1 MGIDMATESGKR
13 RKKVTGDAE
22 HRTGTLRAAVKP
34 GVTVGKPSVA
44 KTISDYIEAKGA
56 RAFQR
61 TVWGDS
67 LARSATALRS
77 AFKLPANEELY
88 LFTNLS
94 TILRTAGVLLS
105 SSGFHLLDG
114 KGGSADLSWDLFAGC
129 SISFNRGMLVIGQI
143 GITSPDSEELAELLQ
158 TIKANLS

>member
-1 MGIDMATESGKR
+1 MGIDMATESGKK

-114 KGGSADLSWDLFAGC
+114 KGGSADLSWELFANC
-129 SISFNRGMLVIGQI
+129 TISINRGMLVIGKV